1 MGIGTL
7 SGANQRHLAR
17 LMAPIYMK
25 NPLWEGPLRGMNLG
39 SAKTTPR
46 IVGGRFL
53 LHCDYRLDATVLRK
67 LRQQKQK
74 LLTQMFPLAID
85 LEADFQSRGEHAS
98 WFNLANSID
107 TFSEIDF
114 AVSYL
119 SDRGRREVRV
129 QLWVDLGGET
139 APDIDKWRPQR
150 DLVDAM
156 ITLSPELQVFEGP
169 GRVMRMYRDG
179 AIGKGPQ
186 RPSVRDELS
195 TVWDAV
201 MECDSWFSVTVA
213 IILSFINAIL
223 PRMVRHVLRR
233 FVMAFAA
240 FVLFQLERLDW
251 KIGDHVAE
259 SWC

>member
-1 MGIGTL
+1 
-7 SGANQRHLAR
+7 
-17 LMAPIYMK
+17 MASIYMK
-25 NPLWEGPLRGMNLG
+25 NPLWEGPLTNINLG
-39 SAKTTPR
+39 SAKATPR

-53 LHCDYRLDATVLRK
+53 LNCDYRLDATVLRK
-67 LRQQKQK
+67 LRQQRKSFA
-74 LLTQMFPLAID
+74 QMFPLAMD
-85 LEADFQSRGEHAS
+85 LDADFQDRGEHAS
-98 WFNLANSID
+98 WFKLANSND

-150 DLVDAM
+150 NLVDAM
-156 ITLSPELQVFEGP
+156 ITLSPEIQVFEGP
-169 GRVMRMYRDG
+169 GRVMSMYRDG
-179 AIGKGPQ
+179 ANGKGPQ

-201 MECDSWFSVTVA
+201 VECDSWFSVTVA
-213 IILSFINAIL
+213 IILSFIKAIL

-233 FVMAFAA
+233 WVMAFAA